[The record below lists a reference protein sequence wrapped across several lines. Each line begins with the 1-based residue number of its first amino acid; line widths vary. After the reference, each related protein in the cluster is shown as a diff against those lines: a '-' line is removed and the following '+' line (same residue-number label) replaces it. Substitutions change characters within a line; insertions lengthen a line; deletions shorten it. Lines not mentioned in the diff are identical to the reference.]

1 MTTKLIGLRLSY
13 KTIKKLEII
22 AHHNNQ
28 SANFVAKNAII
39 EWLEIFSRTQQQGM
53 IILGKPFLSNLLE
66 LIDINELKPLA
77 EITATRKVDLFHFV
91 IGKHLSI
98 KTLNEF
104 IKYAPKIL
112 GNKGLMWF
120 DHIEISSE
128 ENAVYIKGVHSLGK
142 NWPQFLIYFFN
153 SLMEQSFNMK
163 LNKDNIKHS
172 RKSLYL
178 EYNY

>member
-53 IILGKPFLSNLLE
+53 IILGKYFITNLLE
-66 LIDINELKPLA
+66 FIDIDNLKPAA
-77 EITATRKVDLFHFV
+77 EITAIRKADFFQFI
-91 IGKHLSI
+91 IGNQLS
-98 KTLNEF
+98 KDTLDEF
-104 IKYAPKIL
+104 IKYVPKIL

-120 DHIEISSE
+120 DHIEARREGKLVHFSGI
-128 ENAVYIKGVHSLGK
+128 HSLGK
-142 NWPQFLIYFFN
+142 KWSQFLIYYFN

-163 LNKDNIKHS
+163 LNEKNIKHS
-172 RKSLYL
+172 DNSLYL
-178 EYNY
+178 EYTF